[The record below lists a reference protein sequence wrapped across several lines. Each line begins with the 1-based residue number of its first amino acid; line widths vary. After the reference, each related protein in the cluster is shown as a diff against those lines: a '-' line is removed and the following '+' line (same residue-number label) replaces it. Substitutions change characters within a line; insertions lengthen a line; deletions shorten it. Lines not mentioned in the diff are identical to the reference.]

1 MRIAHFSD
9 CYTPRI
15 NGVTT
20 SIQVLKQALEEA
32 GHEVLLFA
40 PRYPQKSD
48 AEPGVIRLPSAYMP
62 LQPEDR
68 MSLPAPGPWWS
79 QRVDVVHVHTPFNA
93 GWMGWWKSFLQRVPL
108 VFTHHTLW
116 EEYAHYLKGVPL
128 PLGRAVGRGLC
139 NFFFERSSAIVIPS
153 QEVAEA
159 LVGTRIRRPAQVIPT
174 GIVCEDFRHGDPGR
188 VWEELRLP
196 AGTPMLLTVGRMGK
210 EKSVDQLLGVFQA
223 YRGQG
228 GQAHLMLIG
237 GGPELPALRVMA
249 ERLGVGEVTHFLGYR
264 PRLELRHY
272 MAASQLF
279 VFASRTETQGL
290 VVLEAAAAG
299 LPVVAV
305 RASGVSEAVEHER
318 TGLLLPPDPEA
329 MVSALLA
336 LDQDPSRRQS
346 WAQQARHWAESF
358 SSREMARKMLELYV
372 SLPSPGSR
380 RGRKPGGD

>member
-20 SIQVLKQALEEA
+20 SIQVLKQALEVA

-40 PRYPQKSD
+40 PRYPRD
-48 AEPGVIRLPSAYMP
+48 NPDEPGLFRLPSAYMP

-128 PLGRAVGRGLC
+128 PLGRAVGKGLC
-139 NFFFERSSAIVIPS
+139 NFFFERSASIVIPS
-153 QEVAEA
+153 QEVADA
-159 LVGTRIRRPAQVIPT
+159 LVGRRIRRPARVIPT
-174 GIVCEDFRHGDPGR
+174 GIVCEDFRGGDPQR
-188 VWEELRLP
+188 VWDELRL
-196 AGTPMLLTVGRMGK
+196 ATGTPMLLTVGRMGK
-210 EKSVDQLLGVFQA
+210 EKSVDVLLKVFQT
-223 YRGQG
+223 YRSRG

-237 GGPELPALRVMA
+237 GGPELAALRVLA
-249 ERLGVGEVTHFLGYR
+249 ERLGVGDCSHFLGYR

-272 MAASQLF
+272 MAASQMF
-279 VFASRTETQGL
+279 VFASQTETQGL

-318 TGLLLPPDPEA
+318 TGLLLPPEPEA
-329 MVSALLA
+329 MVQALLEVEHN
-336 LDQDPSRRQS
+336 PEGRQ
-346 WAQQARHWAESF
+346 AWAEQAARWAEAF
-358 SSREMARKMLELYV
+358 SSREMARKMLELYD
-372 SLPSPGSR
+372 SLRSR
-380 RGRKPGGD
+380 